1 MSDFERIPLLG
12 DSAESNQTA
21 KIRYGLEL
29 LLGLVLFVAELRC
42 PKTKKG
48 TQRGYFDDPQKMAES
63 AFRLSGNVPAVYFTL
78 NHVNPAL
85 LARAANKIDSYAA
98 NTTTDADIV
107 SRRCLPLDFDPIRPA
122 GISSTDEEHAAALAK
137 AHECKA
143 WLTEQGWPLP
153 IVGDSGNGGHLVYRI
168 ELPNDEPSKVL
179 LERALK
185 KLSQK
190 FSDDQV
196 ELDITVANASRIW
209 KVYGTKVCKGDHMP
223 ELGRVHRYSQLLEV
237 PDKIEIVSREQLE
250 AIAALATE
258 STPSKKQSGKVQA
271 HRLDAGLWL
280 TQHGV
285 AVESQG
291 PYQDGTKY
299 ILAECPLNPEHKRSA
314 FVIQF
319 ASGALSAGCLHESC
333 ASLDWKTLRAMF
345 EPQPEAPRN
354 SEIALA
360 LKFVGKHGEDL
371 RYTAAWNRWN
381 WWTGTYWQEDET
393 LRTFSLS
400 RTICREA
407 AMATLH
413 EPAKARNLAS
423 ASTVY
428 AVERLA
434 RCDGSVVATA
444 EQWDQN
450 VWSLNTPAGTLDLR
464 TGELRAHRREDFIT
478 KILSTSPGGECPQW
492 KRFLSRI
499 TNQNPELES
508 YLQRVFGYCATGST
522 RAQALFFCH
531 GTGANGKTVLVN
543 TMAGVLG
550 PYCTVAPIETF
561 MASRNSSDR
570 HPTDL
575 AGLRGARMV
584 FTAEVEKGGRWA
596 ESKIKQLTGGDPI
609 TARFMR
615 GNFFTFIPQFKL
627 VIAGNHR
634 PALRSVDEAIRRRF
648 HLVPFTVTIP
658 ASERDPDL
666 CEKLKREY
674 PGILSWI
681 IQGCLAWQREG
692 LNPPACVREATQEY
706 LADEDAHGSWI
717 RECCVLGA
725 QHMASS
731 TALYLSWKARTEAR
745 GEFVGSQKAFS
756 QSLESREGI
765 SKLTTRRGVM
775 FLGIRLRTSDD
786 AEPEGALD
794 HPTESGDITL

>member
-1 MSDFERIPLLG
+1 
-12 DSAESNQTA
+12 
-21 KIRYGLEL
+21 
-29 LLGLVLFVAELRC
+29 
-42 PKTKKG
+42 
-48 TQRGYFDDPQKMAES
+48 
-63 AFRLSGNVPAVYFTL
+63 VP
-78 NHVNPAL
+78 
-85 LARAANKIDSYAA
+85 
-98 NTTTDADIV
+98 V
-107 SRRCLPLDFDPIRPA
+107 S
-122 GISSTDEEHAAALAK
+122 
-137 AHECKA
+137 
-143 WLTEQGWPLP
+143 
-153 IVGDSGNGGHLVYRI
+153 GDSGNGANLLYRI
-168 ELPNDEPSKVL
+168 ELPNDEPSKL
-179 LERALK
+179 LVQRALIA
-185 KLSQK
+185 LSQK
-190 FSDDQV
+190 FSDTRV
-196 ELDITVANASRIW
+196 EIDTGVYNAARIW
-209 KVYGTKVCKGDHMP
+209 KVPYTLACKGDNAP
-223 ELGRVHRYSQLLEV
+223 ELGRVHRYAQLLEI

-258 STPSKKQSGKVQA
+258 STPSKKQSGKAQA
-271 HRLDAGLWL
+271 HKLDAVTWL

-285 AVESQG
+285 AVESQA

-333 ASLDWKTLRAMF
+333 ASLDWKTFRAMF
-345 EPQPEAPRN
+345 EPQPSAPHD
-354 SEIALA
+354 SEESLA
-360 LKFVGKHGEDL
+360 LEFVSKHGADS
-371 RYTAAWNRWN
+371 RYTASWNRWN
-381 WWTGTYWQEDET
+381 WWTGTHWREDET
-393 LRTFSLS
+393 LQAFSFS
-400 RTICREA
+400 RTVCRDA
-407 AMATLH
+407 AMAALD
-413 EPAKARNLAS
+413 EPAKARRLAS

-434 RCDGSVVATA
+434 RCDSRVVATA
-444 EQWDQN
+444 EQWDQTI
-450 VWSLNTPAGTLDLR
+450 WLLNTPAGTVDLR
-464 TGELRAHRREDFIT
+464 TGELRAHRREDLIT
-478 KILSTSPGGECPQW
+478 KILATSPGGECPLW

-508 YLQRVFGYCATGST
+508 YLQRVAGYGSTGST
-522 RAQALFFCH
+522 REQALFFCH
-531 GTGANGKTVLVN
+531 GTGANGKGVFNN

-550 PYCTVAPIETF
+550 PYSTGVPIETL

-575 AGLRGARMV
+575 AGLRGARLV
-584 FTAEVEKGGRWA
+584 STAEVEKGGRWA

-648 HLVPFTVTIP
+648 HLIPFTVTIP

-666 CEKLKREY
+666 CEKLKIEY

-706 LADEDAHGSWI
+706 FTDEDAQGSWI

-731 TALYLSWKARTEAR
+731 TALYLSCAPQSDAST
-745 GEFVGSQKAFS
+745 FVR
-756 QSLESREGI
+756 SRP
-765 SKLTTRRGVM
+765 SM
-775 FLGIRLRTSDD
+775 S
-786 AEPEGALD
+786 
-794 HPTESGDITL
+794 